1 MERATQSPGQVSSN
15 VEGAQNESGLFSSES
30 LPNIL
35 RLISAGSPLPEIL
48 NVIARLVESQGEG
61 LFCTIWLPDEQGNYL
76 YCAAAP
82 SLPGFSDHVGRME
95 VSPKGASCG
104 TAVYRREPVYVTD
117 ILADPRWDD
126 YRQLMLPYGIRS
138 VWSRP
143 LFTSEGK
150 VLGTFA
156 ILYREARSPGTSDLQ
171 LIEDASHIT
180 GIAIERHIN
189 EAKLR
194 QVVDTIPALVW
205 SNLPD
210 GPNDFSNQRWQD
222 YTGISSEEAQGW
234 GWQAAVHPDDLP
246 KLMETWLGMVA
257 AGKAG
262 EFEARLRRK
271 NGVFRWFLCRIEP
284 LRDESGKVLRWFGT
298 ATDIDTLKQTEEKL
312 REDERERERLK
323 DELRHERDR
332 LRLLL
337 EITNSMT
344 SKLDLRRL
352 VEVLSTSLL
361 RVTRC
366 DFCALLLPDADSGQ
380 LRVTTLYNP
389 EARGSL
395 CDGTLIPIHGSSCD
409 KAFRTGKT
417 QHFNNYEEVRD
428 DPEYFGSSVGR
439 PFYQRVVAEGL
450 VSGCDLPLVGR
461 GGVVG
466 VLAALKRS
474 ERAYSKDDVTF
485 LEQVAGQVAI
495 AVENALDYEKATKDR
510 DKETKQRLYLEE
522 EIRSEFTEIVGESR
536 ALKTA
541 LSLVSVVAPTDST
554 VLVLGETGTGKE
566 LVARAI
572 HKLSSRSEKAFVKLN
587 CAAIPLGLLESEL
600 FGHEKGAFTGAI
612 GQKTG
617 RFELADKGTLF
628 LDEVGDIPLELQAKL
643 LRVLQEQEF
652 ERLGSNRTHKVDV
665 RLIAATHRDL
675 PAMVK
680 QGAFREDL
688 YYRMKVFPI
697 LIPALRQRAEDIP
710 KLVRHF
716 TEVYARRV
724 NKKIE
729 EIPSETMDALVR
741 YRWPGN
747 VRELQ
752 NFIERAV
759 ILSPHTTLRAPT
771 SELEPSHAPKQSEII
786 LTGLAQVE
794 RDHILR
800 ALEASNWVIA
810 GANGA
815 AVRLGMKRTSFV
827 YRMKKLG
834 ISRPAASPQKL
845 AAKG

>member
-82 SLPGFSDHVGRME
+82 SLPGFSDHVGRTE
-95 VSPKGASCG
+95 VCPKGASCG

-117 ILADPRWDD
+117 ILTDPSWDD
-126 YRQLMLPYGIRS
+126 YRHLMLPYEIRS

-143 LFTSEGK
+143 LFTGEGK

-156 ILYREARSPGTSDLQ
+156 ILYRESRSPDTADLQ
-171 LIEDASHIT
+171 LIENASHIT
-180 GIAIERHIN
+180 GIAIERHMN
-189 EAKLR
+189 E
-194 QVVDTIPALVW
+194 QAL
-205 SNLPD
+205 
-210 GPNDFSNQRWQD
+210 QR
-222 YTGISSEEAQGW
+222 
-234 GWQAAVHPDDLP
+234 
-246 KLMETWLGMVA
+246 
-257 AGKAG
+257 
-262 EFEARLRRK
+262 
-271 NGVFRWFLCRIEP
+271 
-284 LRDESGKVLRWFGT
+284 
-298 ATDIDTLKQTEEKL
+298 
-312 REDERERERLK
+312 
-323 DELRHERDR
+323 ERDR

-352 VEVLSTSLL
+352 VEALSTDLL

-366 DFCALLLPDADSGQ
+366 DFCSLLLPDADSGE
-380 LRVTTLYNP
+380 LRMTILYNP
-389 EARGSL
+389 EPRGYV
-395 CDGTLIPIHGSSCD
+395 CDGIIPIHGSLCG
-409 KAFRTGKT
+409 KAFWTGKT
-417 QHFNNYEEVRD
+417 QHFNHVDEHRN
-428 DPEYFGSSVGR
+428 DPETFGSSVGR
-439 PFYQRVVAEGL
+439 PYYQRHIQEGL
-450 VSGCDLPLVGR
+450 ISGCDLPLIGR

-474 ERAYSKDDVTF
+474 ERAYSKDDVAF

-495 AVENALDYEKATKDR
+495 AVENALDYEKAIKDR

-522 EIRSEFTEIVGESR
+522 EIRSEFTEIVGESQT
-536 ALKTA
+536 LKAA
-541 LSLVSVVAPTDST
+541 LSLASVVAPTDSS
-554 VLVLGETGTGKE
+554 VLILGETGTGKE

-572 HKLSSRSEKAFVKLN
+572 HKLGTRSEKAFVKLN

-612 GQKTG
+612 AQKTG

-680 QGAFREDL
+680 QGTFREDL
-688 YYRMKVFPI
+688 YYRLKVFPI
-697 LIPALRQRAEDIP
+697 HVPALRQRTEDIP
-710 KLVRHF
+710 KLVLHF
-716 TEVYARRV
+716 TTLHARRM
-724 NKKIE
+724 NKRIE
-729 EIPSETMDALVR
+729 EIPSETMEALVR
-741 YRWPGN
+741 YPWPGN

-759 ILSPHTTLRAPT
+759 ILSPQSTLRAPT
-771 SELEPSHAPKQSEII
+771 SELESFQTPKQ
-786 LTGLAQVE
+786 TNTPMNGLAEVE
-794 RDHILR
+794 REHILR
-800 ALEASNWVIA
+800 ALEASNWVI
-810 GANGA
+810 GGRNGA
-815 AVRLGMKRTSFV
+815 AERLGMKRTSLV
-827 YRMKKLG
+827 YRMKKLL
-834 ISRPAASPQKL
+834 ISRPALASQKRSV
-845 AAKG
+845 AGAGGGD

>member
-82 SLPGFSDHVGRME
+82 SLPGFSDHVGRTE
-95 VSPKGASCG
+95 VCPKGASCG

-117 ILADPRWDD
+117 ILTDPSWDD
-126 YRQLMLPYGIRS
+126 YRHLMLPCEIRS

-143 LFTSEGK
+143 LFTGEGK

-156 ILYREARSPGTSDLQ
+156 ILYRESRSPDTADLQ
-171 LIEDASHIT
+171 LIENASHIT
-180 GIAIERHIN
+180 GIAIERHMN
-189 EAKLR
+189 E
-194 QVVDTIPALVW
+194 QAL
-205 SNLPD
+205 
-210 GPNDFSNQRWQD
+210 QR
-222 YTGISSEEAQGW
+222 
-234 GWQAAVHPDDLP
+234 
-246 KLMETWLGMVA
+246 
-257 AGKAG
+257 
-262 EFEARLRRK
+262 
-271 NGVFRWFLCRIEP
+271 
-284 LRDESGKVLRWFGT
+284 
-298 ATDIDTLKQTEEKL
+298 
-312 REDERERERLK
+312 
-323 DELRHERDR
+323 ERDR

-352 VEVLSTSLL
+352 VEALSTDLL

-366 DFCALLLPDADSGQ
+366 DFCSLLLPDADSGE
-380 LRVTTLYNP
+380 LRMTILYNP
-389 EARGSL
+389 EPRGYV
-395 CDGTLIPIHGSSCD
+395 CDGIIPIHGSLCG
-409 KAFRTGKT
+409 KAFWTGKT
-417 QHFNNYEEVRD
+417 QHFNHVNEHRN
-428 DPEYFGSSVGR
+428 DPETFGSSVGR
-439 PFYQRVVAEGL
+439 PYYQRHIQEGL
-450 VSGCDLPLVGR
+450 ISGCDLPLIGR

-474 ERAYSKDDVTF
+474 ERAYSKDDVAF

-495 AVENALDYEKATKDR
+495 AVENALDYEKAIKDR

-522 EIRSEFTEIVGESR
+522 EIRSEFTEIVGESQT
-536 ALKTA
+536 LKAA
-541 LSLVSVVAPTDST
+541 LSLASVVAPTDSS
-554 VLVLGETGTGKE
+554 VLILGETGTGKE

-572 HKLSSRSEKAFVKLN
+572 HKLGTRSEKAFVKLN

-612 GQKTG
+612 AQKTG

-680 QGAFREDL
+680 QGTFREDL
-688 YYRMKVFPI
+688 YYRLKVFPI
-697 LIPALRQRAEDIP
+697 HVPALRQRTEDIP
-710 KLVRHF
+710 KLVLHF
-716 TEVYARRV
+716 TTLHARRM
-724 NKKIE
+724 NKRIE
-729 EIPSETMDALVR
+729 EIPSETMEALVR
-741 YRWPGN
+741 YPWPGN

-759 ILSPHTTLRAPT
+759 ILSPQSTLRAPT
-771 SELEPSHAPKQSEII
+771 SELESFQTPKQ
-786 LTGLAQVE
+786 TNTPMNGLAEVE
-794 RDHILR
+794 REHILR
-800 ALEASNWVIA
+800 ALEVSNWVI
-810 GANGA
+810 GGRNGA
-815 AVRLGMKRTSFV
+815 AERLGMKRTSLV
-827 YRMKKLG
+827 YRMKKLL
-834 ISRPAASPQKL
+834 ISRPALASQKRSV
-845 AAKG
+845 AGAGGSD

>member
-1 MERATQSPGQVSSN
+1 MERAVQSPA
-15 VEGAQNESGLFSSES
+15 EGLSRGGPGKDESGLFSIES
-30 LPNIL
+30 VLTL
-35 RLISAGSPLPEIL
+35 QKLIFAGSPLSEVLTI
-48 NVIARLVESQGEG
+48 IARLVESQGEG
-61 LFCTIWLPDEQGNYL
+61 LFCTIWLPDEEGKYL
-76 YCAAAP
+76 HCAVAP
-82 SLPGFSDHVGRME
+82 SLPGFCAHVGRTE
-95 VSPKGASCG
+95 VCPKGASCG

-117 ILADPRWDD
+117 ILTDSTWDD
-126 YRQLMLPYGIRS
+126 YRDLMLPYGIRS

-150 VLGTFA
+150 PLGTFA
-156 ILYREARSPGTSDLQ
+156 ILYREARAPGASDLQ
-171 LIEDASHIT
+171 LIEEASHIA

-189 EAKLR
+189 E
-194 QVVDTIPALVW
+194 
-205 SNLPD
+205 
-210 GPNDFSNQRWQD
+210 
-222 YTGISSEEAQGW
+222 EA
-234 GWQAAVHPDDLP
+234 
-246 KLMETWLGMVA
+246 
-257 AGKAG
+257 
-262 EFEARLRRK
+262 
-271 NGVFRWFLCRIEP
+271 
-284 LRDESGKVLRWFGT
+284 
-298 ATDIDTLKQTEEKL
+298 
-312 REDERERERLK
+312 
-323 DELRHERDR
+323 LRHERDR

-352 VEVLSTSLL
+352 IEALSTKLL
-361 RVTRC
+361 SVTRC
-366 DFCALLLPDADSGQ
+366 DFCALLLPNADSGQ

-395 CDGTLIPIHGSSCD
+395 TDGTLIPIHGSSCD

-417 QHFNNYEEVRD
+417 QHFNHYEEVRD

-450 VSGCDLPLVGR
+450 ISGCDLPLIGR

-474 ERAYSKDDVTF
+474 ERAYSKDDVAF

-495 AVENALDYEKATKDR
+495 AVENALEYEKATKDR

-522 EIRSEFTEIVGESR
+522 EIRAEFGEIVGESP

-541 LSLVSVVAPTDST
+541 LGLVSVVAPTDSS
-554 VLVLGETGTGKE
+554 VLILGETGTGKE

-572 HKLSSRSEKAFVKLN
+572 HKLSSRGEKAFVKLN

-612 GQKTG
+612 AQKTG

-675 PAMVK
+675 SAMVK
-680 QGAFREDL
+680 QGTFREDL
-688 YYRMKVFPI
+688 YYRLKVFPI
-697 LIPALRQRAEDIP
+697 QVPALRQRTEDIP
-710 KLVRHF
+710 KLVWHF
-716 TEVYARRV
+716 TAVYGRRM
-724 NKKIE
+724 NKKIDQ
-729 EIPSETMDALVR
+729 IPAETMDALVR

-752 NFIERAV
+752 NFVERAV
-759 ILSPHTTLRAPT
+759 ILSPQAILRAPI
-771 SELEPSHAPKQSEII
+771 SELEPFHTPKEGIVRMN
-786 LTGLAQVE
+786 GLAEVE

-800 ALEASNWVIA
+800 ALEASNWVI
-810 GANGA
+810 GGQSGA
-815 AVRLGMKRTSFV
+815 AARLGMKRTSLA
-827 YRMKKLG
+827 YRMKKLR
-834 ISRPAASPQKL
+834 IRRPAAIPQKRNVG
-845 AAKG
+845 AAASDD